1 MTQWQIYAYDKGRF
15 VVRKNIGA
23 ATLVSNYSLI
33 NISVR
38 ENQLQNETLNQ
49 GRLNQDKSWGHHI
62 HL

>member
-15 VVRKNIGA
+15 IVRKKIGA
-23 ATLVSNYSLI
+23 AKLVSNYSLI

-49 GRLNQDKSWGHHI
+49 GRLNQDKS
-62 HL
+62 

>member
-49 GRLNQDKSWGHHI
+49 ERLNQDKS
-62 HL
+62 